1 MRSEAANVSPE
12 DTLPWVT
19 HFPEFVALAKCGTR
33 LSIQEEVMR
42 IGIIGAGMIGSTL
55 AKLWVEADHQLFLSS
70 RHPEELQSL
79 VAALGENASAGTP
92 AEAAEFAEVV
102 MVTIPLKAV
111 PQLAKEVGSRLEGK
125 VVLDTGNAY
134 EQRDG
139 ELAREATRF
148 PGGTAG
154 WAASWFPKARWV
166 KAFNTV
172 YFKTLQKEAHRS
184 SDLVGI
190 PLASDDR
197 GALDVASRLVRDAG
211 FEPVVVGPLARGREF
226 EPGAPVYNT
235 GMSAAAL
242 RRAFAKPDGA
252 ASNLESPRLSS

>member
-1 MRSEAANVSPE
+1 LPRVTDFVRYLAFAKG
-12 DTLPWVT
+12 DTP
-19 HFPEFVALAKCGTR
+19 

-42 IGIIGAGMIGSTL
+42 IGIIGAGMIGSTV
-55 AKLWVEADHQLFLSS
+55 AKLWSDADHQVFLAS
-70 RHPEELQSL
+70 RHPEDLHSL

-92 AEAAEFAEVV
+92 AEAAEFGEVV
-102 MVTIPLKAV
+102 MITIPLKAV
-111 PQLAKEVGSRLEGK
+111 PQLAKEVGARLEGK

-148 PGGTAG
+148 PGGSAG

-172 YFKTLQKEAHRS
+172 YFKTLQKESHRAGEP
-184 SDLVGI
+184 VGI

-226 EPGAPVYNT
+226 EPGTPVYNT
-235 GMSAAAL
+235 GMSASAL
-242 RRAFAKPDGA
+242 RRAFAKPGA
-252 ASNLESPRLSS
+252 PSALETPRLSS